1 MTREE
6 LRKKRKEIA
15 ESNGYKGYTP
25 RSVENGTRRDIT
37 ETRNPEPVQEKKS
50 TWANVMNAMGKIGD
64 TMSYIGGGEQNKFNN
79 VNRLVRNDYFTRDI
93 NQQPSFRTDRYP
105 FARNNANYGKGNIDL
120 NNRPV
125 VRNEDGS
132 ISTERS
138 FSFYDDN
145 EKKEILIPS
154 VIDGKAPET
163 DENGELTE
171 EAMLKAIDH
180 YYETGEYLG
189 KFNTPEEADEYAQEL
204 HLQQEER
211 YGKNQQK
218 NTSLQQDIRDQAKI
232 VGQSLKKS
240 GLAMLN
246 YIENATLNNSPQ
258 YRRAEEQRGVQKA
271 IQENKPVVTGM
282 NKNGIPTISSDISV
296 TPSKDAINK
305 SMDETEGKIQ
315 TLTERQNNPVTRKF
329 SELLPSITQSVTGM
343 GASVINPAL
352 RTSILANICWRRL
365 YKTS

>member
-25 RSVENGTRRDIT
+25 RSVENGTRRDMT

-50 TWANVMNAMGKIGD
+50 TWSNVMQKIGN
-64 TMSYIGGGEQNKFNN
+64 TMDYISGGHAQEKFGNA
-79 VNRLVRNDYFTRDI
+79 NRLARDNYFTRDI
-93 NQQPSFRTDRYP
+93 
-105 FARNNANYGKGNIDL
+105 
-120 NNRPV
+120 
-125 VRNEDGS
+125 
-132 ISTERS
+132 
-138 FSFYDDN
+138 
-145 EKKEILIPS
+145 
-154 VIDGKAPET
+154 
-163 DENGELTE
+163 
-171 EAMLKAIDH
+171 
-180 YYETGEYLG
+180 
-189 KFNTPEEADEYAQEL
+189 
-204 HLQQEER
+204 
-211 YGKNQQK
+211 NQQK
-218 NTSLQQDIRDQAKI
+218 NTSLQQDIRGQAKI

-258 YRRAEEQRGVQKA
+258 YRRAEEKRGVQKA

-296 TPSKDAINK
+296 TPTKDAINK